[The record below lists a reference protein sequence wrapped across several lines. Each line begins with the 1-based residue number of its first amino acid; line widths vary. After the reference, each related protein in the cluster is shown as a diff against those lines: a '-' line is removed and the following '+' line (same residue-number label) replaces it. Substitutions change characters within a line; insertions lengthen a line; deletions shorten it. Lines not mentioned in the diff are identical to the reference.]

1 MFASVLR
8 LFGIVNLAYFDEE
21 DSFFDLEWEFSGEVL
36 ELLLDSPTPAELLL
50 DLDLIELVD
59 LYTFRFSIALK
70 YGMSSVH
77 LTNI

>member
-8 LFGIVNLAYFDEE
+8 LFGIVNLDYFDEE